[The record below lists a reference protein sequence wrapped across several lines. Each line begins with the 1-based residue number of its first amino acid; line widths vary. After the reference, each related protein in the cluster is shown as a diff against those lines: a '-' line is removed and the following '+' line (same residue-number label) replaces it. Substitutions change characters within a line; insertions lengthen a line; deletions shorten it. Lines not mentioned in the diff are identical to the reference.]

1 MVAPRHHRVG
11 LAPSKQAD
19 WHERLLVA
27 EMFGYYGLLGAAAV
41 AAIVL
46 H

>member
-1 MVAPRHHRVG
+1 MVASRHQQVG
-11 LAPSKQAD
+11 RAPSKQAD
-19 WHERLLVA
+19 WHGRVLVA
-27 EMFGYYGLLGAAAV
+27 EMFGYYGLIGAAAV